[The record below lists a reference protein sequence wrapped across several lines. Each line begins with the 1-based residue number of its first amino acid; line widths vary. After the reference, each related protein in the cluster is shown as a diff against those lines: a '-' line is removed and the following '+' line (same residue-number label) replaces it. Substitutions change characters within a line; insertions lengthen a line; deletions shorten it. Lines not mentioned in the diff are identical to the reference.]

1 MRSMSVMKRWTT
13 VLLLTAAPAAWAGER
28 VEQRRP
34 AAPDALVEIENPAGS
49 IHVVGWDKGEVEVV
63 GTLGSGAEGID
74 VSGSPHHVAIDVETL
89 GNPHGVSSDLEIR
102 VPKGSR
108 LEIDGFAASIRVEGI
123 DGMIRAETVNGS
135 IGIAAGSKEV
145 SAESVNG
152 AVDVAC
158 PCQRVEAT
166 SVNGAVT
173 VRGASGILDA
183 STVNGRLTVEGGSFE
198 RVQLETVNGA
208 LSFSGDLESGST
220 LHAETV
226 GGSVDLAFPAAVAA
240 SFNLSTFSGSI
251 ANEFGDQEPRRTSRY
266 TTEKDLVFSTGK
278 GGATVAVNTL
288 SGAIRLRK
296 R

>member
-1 MRSMSVMKRWTT
+1 MRWTT
-13 VLLLTAAPAAWAGER
+13 LFLLTAATAGWAGER

-34 AAPDALVEIENPAGS
+34 ASADALVAIENPAGS
-49 IHVVGWDKGEVEVV
+49 IHVVGWDKEEVEVT

-74 VSGSPHHVAIDVETL
+74 VSGSSHHISIDVDTMR
-89 GNPHGVSSDLEIR
+89 NPHGVSSDLEIR

-108 LEIDGFAASIRVEGI
+108 IEIDGFAASIRVEGI

-135 IGIAAGSKEV
+135 IGIASGSKEV

-152 AVDVAC
+152 AVEVAC

-183 STVNGRLTVEGGSFE
+183 STVNGRLTVEGASFE
-198 RVQLETVNGA
+198 RVQLETVNGT
-208 LSFSGDLESGST
+208 LSFAGDLGSGST

-226 GGSVDLAFPAAVAA
+226 GGSVELIVPAAVAA
-240 SFNLSTFSGSI
+240 TFNLSTFSGPI
-251 ANEFGDQEPRRTSRY
+251 ENEFGQEPRRTSRY
-266 TTEKDLVFSTGK
+266 TSEKELVFSTGK
-278 GGATVAVNTL
+278 GGATVTVNTL